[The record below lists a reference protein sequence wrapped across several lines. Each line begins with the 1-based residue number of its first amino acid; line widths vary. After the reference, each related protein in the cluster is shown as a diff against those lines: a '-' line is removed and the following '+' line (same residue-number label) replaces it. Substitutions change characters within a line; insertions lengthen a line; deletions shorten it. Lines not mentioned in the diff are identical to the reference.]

1 MSKNTNQKEMEKSES
16 SCCSCFGSDGD
27 SDDEVYSCPP
37 DLKFRKSEDGNK
49 PTAQPNAPPASGA
62 TELAEPNKMPPSNIA
77 GEPAEKKET
86 KQETD
91 KKEIKPEE
99 IKSPNNAE
107 EKKPEKVIDGQ
118 EKEAVKDGK
127 QKPAAAP
134 DATKNPDQPNNAN
147 PPATKVDAAKDGS
160 PAGSGGGDKDKKGDA
175 APKV

>member
-27 SDDEVYSCPP
+27 SDGEVYSSPP
-37 DLKFRKSEDGNK
+37 DSLRKSEDGNK

-62 TELAEPNKMPPSNIA
+62 TELTEPKMPPPMTEDEKKNNIA
-77 GEPAEKKET
+77 GETAEKKET
-86 KQETD
+86 K
-91 KKEIKPEE
+91 PEE
-99 IKSPNNAE
+99 IKSSNNAE

-118 EKEAVKDGK
+118 EKEAVKDDK

-147 PPATKVDAAKDGS
+147 PSATKVDAAKDGS
-160 PAGSGGGDKDKKGDA
+160 PLGSGGGDKDKKGDA

>member
-16 SCCSCFGSDGD
+16 SCCSCFGSGD
-27 SDDEVYSCPP
+27 SDDEVYSSPP
-37 DLKFRKSEDGNK
+37 DRKLEDGNK

-62 TELAEPNKMPPSNIA
+62 TELTESNKMPTPIVDEDGKKNNIA
-77 GEPAEKKET
+77 GETAEKKET
-86 KQETD
+86 KQ
-91 KKEIKPEE
+91 EE

-118 EKEAVKDGK
+118 EKEAVKDDK
-127 QKPAAAP
+127 QKPAAAL
-134 DATKNPDQPNNAN
+134 DATKNSDQTNNAN